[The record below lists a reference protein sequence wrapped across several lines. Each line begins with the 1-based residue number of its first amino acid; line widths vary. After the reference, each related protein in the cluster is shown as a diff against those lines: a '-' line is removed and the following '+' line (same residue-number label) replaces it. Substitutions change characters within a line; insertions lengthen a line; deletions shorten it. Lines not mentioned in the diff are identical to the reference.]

1 MMMTKPPTNRQK
13 HRRESMTEMAAK
25 KMRTG
30 LYPGTFDPMTNG
42 HIDIIRRSLALVDH
56 LVIAMG
62 INATKVPLLTF
73 EERVALIESEI
84 GPMAK
89 KLGAKIS
96 TTSFSGLV
104 VDAAETHGANVII
117 RGLRGSVDYEYEAQ
131 MVGMNRTMKP
141 NVETVFLTASPET
154 QFISSTLVRQIA
166 GMGGDISRFVPKR
179 VEKKIFSALAKQ
191 RKS

>member
-1 MMMTKPPTNRQK
+1 
-13 HRRESMTEMAAK
+13 MAVK
-25 KMRTG
+25 KLRTG

-62 INATKVPLLTF
+62 INASKAPLLTF
-73 EERVALIESEI
+73 DERVALIEAEI

-104 VDAAETHGANVII
+104 VDAADAHDATVII

-131 MVGMNRTMKP
+131 MVGMNRTMNPK
-141 NVETVFLTASPET
+141 VETVFLSASPET

-166 GMGGDISRFVPKR
+166 SMGGDISQFVPKR
-179 VEKKIFSALAKQ
+179 VEKKIFNALTKLK
-191 RKS
+191 KS

>member
-1 MMMTKPPTNRQK
+1 
-13 HRRESMTEMAAK
+13 MAARNL
-25 KMRTG
+25 RTG

-42 HIDIIRRSLALVDH
+42 HIDIIRRSLSLVDH

-62 INATKVPLLTF
+62 INATKAPLLTF
-73 EERVALIESEI
+73 DERVALIEAEI

-96 TTSFSGLV
+96 TASFTGLV
-104 VDAAETHGANVII
+104 VDAADAHGATVII

-131 MVGMNRTMKP
+131 MVGMNRTMNP
-141 NVETVFLTASPET
+141 RVETVFLTASPET

-166 GMGGDISRFVPKR
+166 SMGGDISRFVPKR
-179 VEKKIFSALAKQ
+179 VERKVFSAIAKQ
-191 RKS
+191 RKN

>member
-1 MMMTKPPTNRQK
+1 MTTR
-13 HRRESMTEMAAK
+13 

-42 HIDIIRRSLALVDH
+42 HIDIIRRSLSLVDH

-62 INATKVPLLTF
+62 INATKAPLLTF
-73 EERVALIESEI
+73 DERVALIESEI

-96 TTSFSGLV
+96 TVSFTGLV
-104 VDAAETHGANVII
+104 VNAADDHGATVII

-131 MVGMNRTMKP
+131 MVGMNRIMNP
-141 NVETVFLTASPET
+141 RVETVFLSASPET

-166 GMGGDISRFVPKR
+166 SMGGDISPFVTKR
-179 VEKKIFSALAKQ
+179 VEKKIFSALAK
-191 RKS
+191 KTKN